1 MGRPRGQ
8 SSRTGSVA
16 VSFYD
21 KVAGLL
27 LMASL
32 IGAVALALRQP
43 LIVAFIA
50 TGILAGPVGLGLVTA
65 NSSLDLLASLGVTI
79 LLFVVGL
86 KLDIHLV
93 RNLGWVVLLIGFGQ
107 IGLSF
112 ALGFLLA
119 LTLGMAPLTAFYLA
133 VALTFSSTIIVVK
146 LLSDKRELDSL
157 HGRITMGVLIVQDL
171 TVAIAMMVLSVFGP
185 DAGKGIGPNGLQW
198 LPLKLAVVLAGL
210 LLLMRYVL
218 PRLLHVI
225 ARSGELL
232 MLVAVAWGA
241 TLASLGEML
250 GLSQELGALLAGF
263 SLASTPFREAI
274 STRLSSLRDFL
285 LLFFFV
291 DLGANL
297 GFPAFG
303 PALPIA
309 LALSI
314 FILLGKPLVV
324 MGIMSYL
331 GYQRFTAFQ
340 AGLALAQVSEFS
352 FILVA
357 LGVSLGHIPDA
368 VAGLVTLVGLFTI
381 TLSAYLMHY
390 AHRLYQVLDPWLKR
404 VERRHPH
411 REEIELDEQP
421 RQAVRPVDIIIYGLG
436 RYGLHLAERLSQ
448 HGLRVVGVD
457 FNPDL
462 LRLYRDRPL
471 EVRFGDA
478 EDPDFPET
486 LPLDEARW
494 VVSTLASGEVNLAL
508 LQTLRAQDYRGMV
521 VLTAHNERDAGRLCQ
536 AGADRV
542 LLPFKD
548 AASFAAEIVADEVL
562 VEACPIRPAHGHP

>member
-1 MGRPRGQ
+1 M
-8 SSRTGSVA
+8 
-16 VSFYD
+16 SFYD

-32 IGAVALALRQP
+32 LGAVALALRQP
-43 LIVAFIA
+43 LIVAFIS

-65 NSSLDLLASLGVTI
+65 ESSLDLLARLGVTI

-86 KLDIHLV
+86 KLDIHLI
-93 RNLGWVVLLIGFGQ
+93 RNLGWVVLLIGLVQ
-107 IGLSF
+107 IVLSF
-112 ALGFLLA
+112 VPGLLLGLALGLTPLA
-119 LTLGMAPLTAFYLA
+119 AFYLA

-146 LLSDKRELDSL
+146 LLSDRRELDSL

-171 TVAIAMMVLSVFGP
+171 AVAITMMVLSMSG
-185 DAGKGIGPNGLQW
+185 AEAAHGLGSDGLLW
-198 LPLKLAVVLAGL
+198 LPVKLAGVLVGL
-210 LLLMRYVL
+210 LLLMRYGL
-218 PRLLHVI
+218 PKLLHRI

-232 MLVAVAWGA
+232 MLVAVAWSA
-241 TLASLGEML
+241 TLASLGEVL

-297 GFPAFG
+297 DFPSLG
-303 PALPIA
+303 STLP
-309 LALSI
+309 LALGLTVLV
-314 FILLGKPLVV
+314 LLGKPLIV
-324 MGIMSYL
+324 MGIMGYL
-331 GYQRFTAFQ
+331 GYRRYTAFQ
-340 AGLALAQVSEFS
+340 SGLALAQISEFS
-352 FILVA
+352 FILIA
-357 LGVSLGHIPDA
+357 LGVGLGHVPTSL
-368 VAGLVTLVGLFTI
+368 AGLVTLVGLFTI
-381 TLSAYLMHY
+381 TLSAYLVHY
-390 AHRLYQVLDPWLKR
+390 GPRVYSLLDPWLKAF
-404 VERRHPH
+404 ERRHPH

-421 RQAVRPVDIIIYGLG
+421 KQASRPVDIIIYGLG

-448 HGLRVVGVD
+448 RGLRVVGVD

-494 VVSTLASGEVNLAL
+494 VVSTLATGEVNLAL
-508 LQTLRAQDYRGMV
+508 LQNLRAKDYHGMV

-548 AASFAAEIVADEVL
+548 AASFAAEIVADDVL
-562 VEACPIRPAHGHP
+562 VESCPVPAHKGR

>member
-1 MGRPRGQ
+1 M
-8 SSRTGSVA
+8 
-16 VSFYD
+16 SFYD

-32 IGAVALALRQP
+32 LGAVALALRQP

-65 NSSLDLLASLGVTI
+65 ESSLDLLASLGVTI

-119 LTLGMAPLTAFYLA
+119 LALGMMPLTAFYLA

-146 LLSDKRELDSL
+146 LLSDRRELDSL

-185 DAGKGIGPNGLQW
+185 DAGNGIGPDGLLW
-198 LPLKLAVVLAGL
+198 LPLKLAVMLAGL
-210 LLLMRYVL
+210 LLLMRYGL

-303 PALPIA
+303 WALPVA

-314 FILLGKPLVV
+314 FILLGKPLIV
-324 MGIMSYL
+324 MGIMGYL
-331 GYQRFTAFQ
+331 GYRRFTAFQ
-340 AGLALAQVSEFS
+340 TGLALAQISEFS

-357 LGVSLGHIPDA
+357 LGVSLGHIPAA
-368 VAGLVTLVGLFTI
+368 VAGLVTLVGLVTI
-381 TLSAYLMHY
+381 TLSAYMIHY
-390 AHRLYQVLDPWLKR
+390 AHRLYPVLDPWLKR
-404 VERRHPH
+404 FERRHPH

-421 RQAVRPVDIIIYGLG
+421 KQASRPVDIIIYGLG

-448 HGLRVVGVD
+448 RGLRVVGVD

-462 LRLYRDRPL
+462 LRFYRDRPL

-494 VVSTLASGEVNLAL
+494 VVSTLASGAVNLAL
-508 LQTLRAQDYRGMV
+508 LQNLRTQGYRGMV

-548 AASFAAEIVADEVL
+548 AASFAAEIVADDVL
-562 VEACPIRPAHGHP
+562 VESCPVRPGRDAS